1 MNGEPTLHTA
11 QLVHRT
17 EGAEQL
23 IAYCARVS
31 NPANQDSENIAGLLR
46 YCAKHGHWSV
56 FEMATMCVEIFTTRA
71 IAPQILRHGK
81 GFSFQEFSQRY
92 APVDLLPDTAELPEL
107 RRQDCKN
114 RQNSIND
121 MDPELVETFNFQM
134 QRHFHEGFSLYHRML
149 EAGVAKECA
158 RNVLPLHVPTKLYM
172 HGNLRSWVHFIAL
185 RSGNGTQ
192 TEHQKIARQCGDI
205 FEKQFPVIY
214 EACLTSE

>member
-1 MNGEPTLHTA
+1 MNGKPKLHTA
-11 QLVHRT
+11 SLVHRT

-31 NPANQDSENIAGLLR
+31 NPANQDSDNIAGLLR
-46 YCAKHGHWSV
+46 YCAKHGHWSI

-92 APVDLLPDTAELPEL
+92 ASVDLLPEANELPEL
-107 RRQDCKN
+107 RRQDSKN
-114 RQNSIND
+114 RQNSVD
-121 MDPELVETFNFQM
+121 DLDPAITEDFNFQM
-134 QRHFHEGFSLYHRML
+134 QRHFHEGFCLYHRML
-149 EAGVAKECA
+149 DRGVAKECA
-158 RNVLPLHVPTKLYM
+158 RNVLPLHAPTKLYM

-192 TEHQKIARQCGDI
+192 LEHSKIARQCGTI
-205 FEKQFPVIY
+205 FEKEFPIIY
-214 EACLTSE
+214 EACLTSK

>member
-1 MNGEPTLHTA
+1 MNDAPLHSA
-11 QLVHRT
+11 RLIHRT
-17 EGAEQL
+17 DDAEKL

-31 NPANQDSENIAGLLR
+31 NPKNQDSDNIAGLLR

-56 FEMATMCVEIFTTRA
+56 FEMATMCVEITTTRA

-92 APVDLLPDTAELPEL
+92 ASVDALGVLDELPQL
-107 RRQDCKN
+107 RRQDVKN
-114 RQNSIND
+114 RQNSID
-121 MDPELVETFNFQM
+121 DLDSDLVERFGFQM
-134 QRHFHEGFSLYHRML
+134 ERHFHEAHNLYLRML
-149 EAGVAKECA
+149 EEGVAKECA
-158 RNVLPLHVPTKLYM
+158 RNVLPLHTKSKLFM

-192 TEHQKIARQCGDI
+192 LEHQQIAKQCGDI
-205 FEKQFPVIY
+205 FAEEFPTIY